1 MKHLKNIIVSA
12 VVAGTAITTFTGCEK
27 FLDRKPL
34 TATQDDLP
42 GGGLE
47 GRVLGL
53 YGAIRNS
60 KSEPYIGDGMQ
71 NIPYIAMNSFRSD
84 DGEVVADPG
93 ATAWHTTYDN
103 FQYTKDDWGAGLY
116 WNKHYVMIGQCNET
130 IAIAD
135 SLPNPDATTPVF
147 EAEAKFFRAYT
158 YFDMVRTFGEIPK
171 IDFKINN
178 PADGRIPKSSVAD
191 IYQLIIDDL
200 TFAQQYLPTEW
211 IGYPGRLTVYA
222 AKSMLAKVLIYRQQW
237 AQALALCEEVI
248 GSGEYTLE
256 PMYYKIYKKE
266 GELGPESIFEIQA
279 SKLAQDG
286 DTYWSRLGQSQGVR
300 GSGTWDLG
308 WGWNTPTAG
317 LVASY
322 EAGDK
327 RKDATI
333 LYSNQFDGGEATGGY
348 GQTVPNYTNAL
359 YWNKKVYN
367 RYSDYI
373 AAGQGTPGNEAQ
385 NTWINQRVLRL
396 SDVILL
402 AAEAAN
408 EIGGAANQIKARDW
422 VNMIRDR
429 AGLGP
434 IAFVDQATMRAAIK
448 KERRAEFAMEYDR
461 FFDLVRWGDA
471 ISALA
476 PFYQNKHRY
485 FPIPQAAMDDNPQ
498 LVQNPEWP

>member
-1 MKHLKNIIVSA
+1 MATA
-12 VVAGTAITTFTGCEK
+12 VIAATAVTTFTGCEK

-34 TATQDDLP
+34 TATIDDLP

-116 WNKHYVMIGQCNET
+116 WEKHLAMISLCNNV
-130 IAIAD
+130 
-135 SLPNPDATTPVF
+135 LDAAANQTTPDPATPTLV
-147 EAEAKFFRAYT
+147 AEARFFRAYT
-158 YFDMVRTFGEIPK
+158 FFDMVRTFGEIPK
-171 IDFKINN
+171 LDFKVVN
-178 PADGRIPKSSVAD
+178 PEDGHIPKSSVAD
-191 IYQLIIDDL
+191 IYQLIFDDL
-200 TFAQQYLPTEW
+200 TYAEQNLPTAW
-211 IGYPGRLTVYA
+211 AGYPGRLTVYA
-222 AKSMLAKVLIYRQQW
+222 AKSLHAKTLLYRQQW
-237 AQALALCEEVI
+237 AQALTLCEDVI
-248 GSGEYTLE
+248 NSNAFTLE
-256 PMYYKIYKKE
+256 PLYYKIYKKE

-308 WGWNTPTAG
+308 WGWNTPTAN

-333 LYSNQFDGGEATGGY
+333 LYSNQFDGGESTGGY

-367 RYSDYI
+367 KYSDYI

-396 SDVILL
+396 SDVILM

-408 EIGGAANQIKARDW
+408 EVGGAANGIKARDW

-429 AGLGP
+429 AGLLA
-434 IAFVDQATMRAAIK
+434 IAYVDQATMRAAIK

-471 ISALA
+471 LTVLG
-476 PFYQNKHRY
+476 PLGYQNKHRY
-485 FPIPQAAMDDNPQ
+485 FPIPTAAMNNNPN